1 MFPSKQRG
9 MVTAEF
15 TVGTFG
21 TVLIAAVLYKLGVLD
36 NHNPWIEA
44 FKEIAQRA
52 LAWRKLSDFIPGLGL
67 RR

>member
-1 MFPSKQRG
+1 MTISKQRG

-21 TVLIAAVLYKLGVLD
+21 AVLIAAVLYKLGMLD
-36 NHNPWIEA
+36 DHNPWIETFRHTA
-44 FKEIAQRA
+44 ERA

-67 RR
+67 MR

>member
-1 MFPSKQRG
+1 MITIKQRG

-21 TVLIAAVLYKLGVLD
+21 AVLIAAVLYKLGALD

-44 FKEIAQRA
+44 FKEIVERG

-67 RR
+67 MR